1 MKNGGQGGSGPAMR
15 RNRRTP
21 SLPEPLG
28 DDLRHDL
35 IRVVDALAA
44 LVAQGEGE
52 RVGDVGRVGG
62 RELVSMH
69 RARIAERS
77 ERNKNMA
84 GVFDKR
90 PEWCSAKPRA

>member
-21 SLPEPLG
+21 SLPEPPPQRRAADRRRPFHDHEARSLQMLDKPLG

-44 LVAQGEGE
+44 LVAQGEGQ
-52 RVGDVGRVGG
+52 RGRQVGREPVGVG
-62 RELVSMH
+62 QC
-69 RARIAERS
+69 A
-77 ERNKNMA
+77 
-84 GVFDKR
+84 
-90 PEWCSAKPRA
+90 